1 MRVAI
6 SGSGTCLMQHRKIG
20 IAGPF
25 SGPRRE
31 YGALLEAAAR
41 SALAERSAET
51 RDRGSSI
58 VIADD
63 AADPAMACKAAET
76 LISEGCRV
84 VVGHFNSDAARAA
97 APLYREAGIALL
109 LPAATGDNLA
119 AQVGAFR
126 LCAPDQAQVRAL
138 AGACTG
144 RRIALMHDDTA
155 YAGRLVRALSE
166 EIGGCGRQTVAIPLD
181 PCMAVPDSDEAILLG
196 THVAIRAALR
206 HWYAGS
212 IGGAQ
217 AHPRFFACDDCS
229 IPAFMEGIPPALAV
243 TIASPLPDFAAA
255 TREGVRLAVDAMRAA
270 PGREIGFL
278 RDSGLFDEA
287 GESISAGFVLTT
299 GHGPETGSDRLEGTG
314 A

>member
-1 MRVAI
+1 
-6 SGSGTCLMQHRKIG
+6 MQHRKIG

-41 SALAERSAET
+41 SALAERNAAT
-51 RDRGSSI
+51 PGLDFSI

-63 AADPAMACKAAET
+63 AAAPATACQAART

-97 APLYREAGIALL
+97 APLYHEAGIALL
-109 LPAATGDNLA
+109 LPAATGDGLA
-119 AQVGAFR
+119 AQTGALR

-138 AGACTG
+138 AGACMG

-155 YAGRLVRALSE
+155 YARRLVRALSE
-166 EIGGCGRQTVAIPLD
+166 EISRGERRTVAIRLD
-181 PCMAVPDSDEAILLG
+181 PGTPVPDTDEAILLG
-196 THVAIRAALR
+196 THVAIGAALR
-206 HWYAGS
+206 HWYAES

-229 IPAFMEGIPPALAV
+229 IPAFMDWIPPALAV
-243 TIASPLPDFAAA
+243 TIASPLPDFEAA
-255 TREGVRLAVDAMRAA
+255 TREGVGLAVDAMRAA

-278 RDSGLFDEA
+278 RVSGLFDEA
-287 GESISAGFVLTT
+287 GERISAGFVLKTR
-299 GHGPETGSDRLEGTG
+299 HGLGTGSDGLEGTG